1 MLIPI
6 LIAILA
12 INILV
17 LIHEFGH
24 FIVAKRRG
32 ISVEVFSIGFG
43 PKLVSFKYK
52 NTEYKLCL
60 ILFGGYVKFAGDEIE
75 DYGKPIPGG
84 FFSVSPWSRIL
95 VVSAGAFLNIVFALV
110 IYVVIFFTGK
120 PVTVDSQNTIVGGVK
135 QGSVAE
141 QIGVLPGDQI
151 IKVNEKSV
159 TTWEDLVYAV
169 AFSPKDNI
177 MLEIKRNGTIIK
189 KEAKVSAEKDTGIK
203 MLGLLCRETII
214 VGALI
219 KDSPAEKAG
228 IKVGDSIVS
237 INDENIF
244 LSSRILEII
253 RNNENKEITVL
264 IKRGNLNHVIKVVP
278 QKINANEYATIGFA
292 LATDWKK
299 IYPTPLDQ
307 FWKDLVRTW
316 QTLAGL
322 FTRSVPLKAI
332 SGPVGIIG
340 IIGIS
345 MQVGIIP
352 LLSII
357 ALISLNLGI
366 VNLLPI
372 PVLDGGHII
381 FTTIEAIRKKP
392 LSIKTILHIQNVFT
406 VLLIAFALYVTYN
419 DILRMFF
426 RH

>member
-1 MLIPI
+1 VLIPI

-24 FIVAKRRG
+24 FIVAKKRG

-43 PKLVSFKYK
+43 PKLLSFKHN
-52 NTEYKLCL
+52 NTEYKLSL
-60 ILFGGYVKFAGDEIE
+60 ILFGGYVKFAGDEVE

-110 IYVVIFFTGK
+110 IYVVIFFAGK
-120 PVTVDSQNTIVGGVK
+120 PVTVDSQNTVVGGVK

-151 IKVNEKSV
+151 IKVNAKPVS
-159 TTWEDLVYAV
+159 TWEDLVYAV
-169 AFSPKDNI
+169 AFSSTNDI
-177 MLEIKRNGTIIK
+177 VLEIKRDGAIITK
-189 KEAKVSAEKDTGIK
+189 DAKVSAEKSTGIK

-214 VGALI
+214 AGDVF

-228 IKVGDSIVS
+228 LKIGDGITK
-237 INDENIF
+237 INGEKIF
-244 LSSRILEII
+244 LSMRMLEVI
-253 RNNENKEITVL
+253 RNNDNKEIT
-264 IKRGNLNHVIKVVP
+264 ISIMRDGTEFDIKVVP
-278 QKINANEYATIGFA
+278 RKINGGEYATIGFA
-292 LATDWKK
+292 LATDWEK
-299 IYPTPLDQ
+299 IHPTPLDQ
-307 FWKDLVRTW
+307 FGKDLVRTW

-357 ALISLNLGI
+357 ALISLNLGV

-392 LSIKTILHIQNVFT
+392 LSIKTILNIQNVFT
-406 VLLIAFALYVTYN
+406 FLLIAFAVYVTYN

-426 RH
+426 KR